1 MSYDYM
7 YKKQFKDLVIKEDQ
21 LEEEI
26 LNILEALP
34 SKTLLEKFNEYKEVM
49 EKKIDFVED
58 SIKDL
63 EWEHEDEIDDKEDL
77 ISSLESQV
85 DDLESRLERAGLIG
99 NNSTLDDEMKIEL
112 FAVAAKKYTLTQLE
126 EKLGGNRFQ
135 LM

>member
-85 DDLESRLERAGLIG
+85 DDLESQLERAGLIG